1 MSRGRDRG
9 SKCAVFV
16 ASDGQSVIYQSRLR
30 GPSVASK
37 HVGLTGQCLQE
48 VVVDEKLALEKV
60 HTAVGP
66 ADVCTQITARR
77 SDSRAG
83 APCLRNPVL
92 Q

>member
-1 MSRGRDRG
+1 MSRGEGVG
-9 SKCAVFV
+9 SKCAVVV
-16 ASDGQSVIYQSRLR
+16 ASDEQSFLDHSRLR
-30 GPSVASK
+30 GHSVASK
-37 HVGLTGQCLQE
+37 HLRLQE